1 VYRVSTKSNLN
12 FEDCSP
18 GLDTLPPEISPP
30 EISNVRL
37 VGIEEILGLEALDIA
52 IETAEQTQ
60 TPCYLVGGVLR
71 DALLHR
77 PVKDID
83 LLVLGSGPDF
93 AEAWAANLPGRPK
106 VHAFKNFG
114 TAMVHHNGL
123 QFEVVGARKESY
135 DRDSR
140 KPVVSTGTL
149 EDDLARRDFS
159 INALAFELY
168 PQYGRWIDNYNGI
181 RDLEARRL
189 VTPLEPTLTFSDDPL
204 RMLRAARFAAQL
216 GFELDPETLQ
226 AMGREAERIR
236 IVSMERITDEFNKIL
251 LSQRPAKGL
260 GLLFDA
266 GILALIFPELTR
278 MQGVK
283 VINGQ
288 GHKDNFYHTLQVVE
302 NLVLRSEDL
311 WLRWAALLH
320 DIAKPQTQKFDPEHG
335 WTFHGHEELGAR
347 MVPRIFRHFKLPL
360 DHTMQK
366 VQNLVRLH
374 LRPIALTKNKVSDS
388 AMRRLLFEV
397 GEDIDDL
404 MELCRADITSKNE
417 AKVQRYLRNFEDLDQ
432 RLKAVSEADRMRLWQ
447 PPLGGAEIMACFGL
461 EPGRQVGVIKNR
473 IRQAILDGEIENNQ
487 EQAYDLMLRIGQE
500 IGLQPR
506 PRTSEISTEQGL
518 D

>member
-1 VYRVSTKSNLN
+1 MYRVSTKSNLN

-18 GLDTLPPEISPP
+18 GLDTLPPKISPP

-216 GFELDPETLQ
+216 GFELDPETIQ
-226 AMGREAERIR
+226 AMGREAVLEGGRELGIGQADR
-236 IVSMERITDEFNKIL
+236 GRGGGIVVGGKEFAAAVGLAKTQGGHGSQSRTGEIMNMITGYG
-251 LSQRPAKGL
+251 SA
-260 GLLFDA
+260 
-266 GILALIFPELTR
+266 
-278 MQGVK
+278 
-283 VINGQ
+283 
-288 GHKDNFYHTLQVVE
+288 
-302 NLVLRSEDL
+302 
-311 WLRWAALLH
+311 
-320 DIAKPQTQKFDPEHG
+320 AKPQIPALK
-335 WTFHGHEELGAR
+335 ELIASFNADVERREFPGGDLNNQRVGAVENAIR
-347 MVPRIFRHFKLPL
+347 TIEAAQ
-360 DHTMQK
+360 DH
-366 VQNLVRLH
+366 
-374 LRPIALTKNKVSDS
+374 
-388 AMRRLLFEV
+388 
-397 GEDIDDL
+397 
-404 MELCRADITSKNE
+404 
-417 AKVQRYLRNFEDLDQ
+417 
-432 RLKAVSEADRMRLWQ
+432 
-447 PPLGGAEIMACFGL
+447 PPL
-461 EPGRQVGVIKNR
+461 RSV
-473 IRQAILDGEIENNQ
+473 
-487 EQAYDLMLRIGQE
+487 
-500 IGLQPR
+500 
-506 PRTSEISTEQGL
+506 TSASAK
-518 D
+518 